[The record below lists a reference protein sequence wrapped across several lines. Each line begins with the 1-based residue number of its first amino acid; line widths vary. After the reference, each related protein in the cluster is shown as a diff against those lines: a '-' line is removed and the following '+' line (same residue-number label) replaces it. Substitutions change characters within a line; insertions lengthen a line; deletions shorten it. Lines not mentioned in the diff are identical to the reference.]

1 MVTQDTCEHHAEARR
16 GLMEQKQG
24 EGGRVMAVDPGE
36 RRTGLAISAGSM
48 AVALP
53 TLQMKG
59 DGKDGDRIAK
69 IARDTEAGRIIV
81 GLPLNMDGT
90 EGPRARAARDFG
102 ESIRQ
107 ATDLPVEFWDE
118 RLSTAEG
125 EARLREAGL
134 DRRELSKRSDAAA
147 AIVILESYLKAKK

>member
-1 MVTQDTCEHHAEARR
+1 MGTPSTSE
-16 GLMEQKQG
+16 
-24 EGGRVMAVDPGE
+24 RVLAVDPGE
-36 RRTGLAISAGSM
+36 KRTGLAISAGPI

-59 DGKDGDRIAK
+59 DGLDPERVAK
-69 IARDTEAGRIIV
+69 VARDQEAGRIIV

-102 ESIRQ
+102 ESIRG

-147 AIVILESYLKAKK
+147 AIVILETYLEHRKRKP

>member
-1 MVTQDTCEHHAEARR
+1 
-16 GLMEQKQG
+16 MEQKRS
-24 EGGRVMAVDPGE
+24 EGGRTLAVDPGE
-36 RRTGLAISAGSM
+36 KRTGLAISAGAI

-53 TLQMKG
+53 TLAMKG
-59 DGKDGDRIAK
+59 DGEDADRIAK
-69 IARDTEAGRIIV
+69 IARDAEAGRIIV

-102 ESIRQ
+102 ETIRQ

-134 DRRELSKRSDAAA
+134 DKRELSKRSDAAA
-147 AIVILESYLKAKK
+147 AIVILESYLKKNPA

>member
-1 MVTQDTCEHHAEARR
+1 MVTQDTS
-16 GLMEQKQG
+16 
-24 EGGRVMAVDPGE
+24 RVMAVDPGE
-36 RRTGLAISAGSM
+36 KRTGLAISAGSM

>member
-1 MVTQDTCEHHAEARR
+1 MKV
-16 GLMEQKQG
+16 L
-24 EGGRVMAVDPGE
+24 AVDPGE
-36 RRTGLAISAGSM
+36 KRSGLAISAGSM

-53 TLQMKG
+53 TLAMRG
-59 DGKDGDRIAK
+59 DGKDADRIAK
-69 IARDTEAGRIIV
+69 AARDAGAERIVV

-90 EGPRARAARDFG
+90 EGPRARAARDLG
-102 ESIRQ
+102 EAVRQ

-134 DRRELSKRSDAAA
+134 DRRELSRRSDAAA
-147 AIVILESYLKAKK
+147 AIVILETWLEKRKDRP

>member
-1 MVTQDTCEHHAEARR
+1 
-16 GLMEQKQG
+16 MEQKRS
-24 EGGRVMAVDPGE
+24 EGGRTLAVDPGE
-36 RRTGLAISAGSM
+36 KRTGLAISAGAI

-53 TLQMKG
+53 TLAMKG
-59 DGKDGDRIAK
+59 DGKDADRIAK
-69 IARDTEAGRIIV
+69 IARDAEAGRIIV

-102 ESIRQ
+102 ETIRQ

-125 EARLREAGL
+125 EARLREAGM

-147 AIVILESYLKAKK
+147 AIVILESYLKAKS

>member
-1 MVTQDTCEHHAEARR
+1 MKV
-16 GLMEQKQG
+16 L
-24 EGGRVMAVDPGE
+24 AVDPGE
-36 RRTGLAISAGSM
+36 KRTGLAISAGPI

-53 TLQMKG
+53 TLAMKG
-59 DGKDGDRIAK
+59 DGRDADRIAK
-69 IARDTEAGRIIV
+69 AAKDAEAGKIIV

-90 EGPRARAARDFG
+90 EGPRARAVRDLG
-102 ESIRQ
+102 DLLRQ

-134 DRRELSKRSDAAA
+134 DRRDLSKRSDAAA
-147 AIVILESYLKAKK
+147 AIVILESYLEKHRT

>member
-1 MVTQDTCEHHAEARR
+1 MGTPTTSE
-16 GLMEQKQG
+16 
-24 EGGRVMAVDPGE
+24 RVLAVDPGE
-36 RRTGLAISAGSM
+36 KRTGLAISAGPI

-59 DGKDGDRIAK
+59 DGRDPDRVAK
-69 IARDTEAGRIIV
+69 VARDQEAGRIIV

-147 AIVILESYLKAKK
+147 AIVILETYMARKK

>member
-1 MVTQDTCEHHAEARR
+1 MS
-16 GLMEQKQG
+16 QKQG
-24 EGGRVMAVDPGE
+24 EGGKPLAVEPGE
-36 RRTGLAISAGSM
+36 KRTGLAVSAGSI

-53 TLQMKG
+53 TLRMKG
-59 DGKDGDRIAK
+59 DGKDADRIAK
-69 IARDTEAGRIIV
+69 VARDAEAGRIIV

-90 EGPRARAARDFG
+90 EGPRARAARDLG
-102 ESIRQ
+102 EAVRQ

-134 DRRELSKRSDAAA
+134 DNRELSKRSDAAA
-147 AIVILESYLKAKK
+147 AIVILESYLKAKS

>member
-1 MVTQDTCEHHAEARR
+1 VKV
-16 GLMEQKQG
+16 L
-24 EGGRVMAVDPGE
+24 AVDPGE
-36 RRTGLAISAGSM
+36 KRTGLAVSAGSI

-53 TLQMKG
+53 TLAMKG
-59 DGKDGDRIAK
+59 DGRDADRIAK
-69 IARDTEAGRIIV
+69 VARDAEAERIIV

-90 EGPRARAARDFG
+90 EGPRAKTARDFADDL
-102 ESIRQ
+102 R
-107 ATDLPVEFWDE
+107 ALTDLPVELWDE

-147 AIVILESYLKAKK
+147 AIVILESYLKAHS

>member
-1 MVTQDTCEHHAEARR
+1 MAEAAARLSADDKAR
-16 GLMEQKQG
+16 DA
-24 EGGRVMAVDPGE
+24 AVDQRGAETALVGE
-36 RRTGLAISAGSM
+36 LCTTEGAGLVVI
-48 AVALP
+48 
-53 TLQMKG
+53 
-59 DGKDGDRIAK
+59 
-69 IARDTEAGRIIV
+69 

>member
-1 MVTQDTCEHHAEARR
+1 M
-16 GLMEQKQG
+16 
-24 EGGRVMAVDPGE
+24 RVLAVDPGE
-36 RRTGLAISAGSM
+36 KRTGFAISAGKI

-53 TLQMKG
+53 TLAMKG
-59 DGKDGDRIAK
+59 DGKDVDRIAK
-69 IARDTEAGRIIV
+69 VARDAEAERIIV

-90 EGPRARAARDFG
+90 EGPRARAVRDFVDTL
-102 ESIRQ
+102 RQ

-125 EARLREAGL
+125 EARLRGAGL

-147 AIVILESYLKAKK
+147 AIVILETWLEKHP